1 MAVDIGQIVS
11 SALGGAE
18 SSFARKEQRMGL
30 AEQRRSNTRREL
42 NNRAI
47 NSGLYTLDD
56 TGNLHV
62 DIKKAY
68 ESPESKAVL
77 LDIFLDYS
85 LTNFESISSTDIPS
99 ASAL

>member
-18 SSFARKEQRMGL
+18 SSFARKEQRMNL
-30 AEQRRSNTRREL
+30 ADQRRSNTRKEL

-56 TGNLHV
+56 TGNFHI

-68 ESPESKAVL
+68 DNIL
-77 LDIFLDYS
+77 LSYFYI
-85 LTNFESISSTDIPS
+85 
-99 ASAL
+99 